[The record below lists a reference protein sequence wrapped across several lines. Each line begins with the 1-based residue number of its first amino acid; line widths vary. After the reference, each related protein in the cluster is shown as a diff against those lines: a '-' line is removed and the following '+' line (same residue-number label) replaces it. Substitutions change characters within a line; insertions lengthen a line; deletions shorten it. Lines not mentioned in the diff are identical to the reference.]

1 MESYIY
7 QRLMVAGSQG
17 SITFSKSA
25 LNEIYKFSK
34 GTPRL
39 INLLCDRALLGGF
52 VEQTYHIDKGIIK
65 KAKDSLSGEEQS
77 PKPFYSF
84 SLTKSLPSFRI
95 VLLGIFAFLLVGML
109 LTNQGYFNSFQNTK
123 NFIWGRIQNIYSQIP
138 GITSPSALTLPLDG
152 ERVQDFMKNELAKDL
167 ERASREVSR

>member
-1 MESYIY
+1 
-7 QRLMVAGSQG
+7 MVAGSQG
-17 SITFSKSA
+17 SITISKSA

-138 GITSPSALTLPLDG
+138 GITSPSASTLPLDG
-152 ERVQDFMKNELAKDL
+152 ERVQDFMKNELAKDS
-167 ERASREVSR
+167 ERASREVSK